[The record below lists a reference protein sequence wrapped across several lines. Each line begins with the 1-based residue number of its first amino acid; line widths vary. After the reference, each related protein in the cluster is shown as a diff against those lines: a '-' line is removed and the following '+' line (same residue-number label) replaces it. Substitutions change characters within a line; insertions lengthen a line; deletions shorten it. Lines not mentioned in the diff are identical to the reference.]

1 MTVAHLVA
9 APATTPVPRVG
20 MSPKLR
26 LIACGS
32 VDDGKS
38 TLIGRLLWDSKT
50 VTDDQA
56 EALIRD
62 AGPVQNDLGLPD
74 FALLLDGL
82 QAEREQGITIDVAY
96 RFFSTRHR
104 SCIVADTPGHED
116 YTRNMATGAST
127 ADLAIL
133 LVDARTGLM
142 QQTRRHAAIVSLMGI
157 RQVVLAV
164 NKMDLAAYAGD
175 RFDVIAAEFRE
186 FAFALGISDVV
197 AIPVSALRG
206 ENVVT
211 AAVGSMPWYSGP
223 TLIEALDRA
232 VVRSERAGGFRF
244 PVQRIS
250 RPHEGFRGYQGT
262 IAGGAIKPG
271 DRVIVQPAG
280 SSAIVERIV
289 TFDLERNAGVAGEAV
304 TLVLDRPI
312 DVARGDMLVGPEAPP
327 MIGTDFEAD
336 LVSLSAEGIVAGVDY
351 WLQSAT
357 RRQKVTIWPDRGLD
371 LDTGQYDPAD
381 HVPLNGIG
389 KVRLSF
395 REPAIFDPYG
405 SNRTTGAFILVDPV
419 SRNTIA
425 GGMIVRMS
433 STPTDLAAPSES
445 DRVVLS
451 LPNDL
456 ARKFLASDEV
466 AGRRDE
472 IRVFSP
478 LIARGQGPGTQG

>member
-1 MTVAHLVA
+1 MAVAHPVA
-9 APATTPVPRVG
+9 APAVIPETRTG

-38 TLIGRLLWDSKT
+38 TLIGRLLWDTRT

-56 EALIRD
+56 EALSRD
-62 AGPVQNDLGLPD
+62 AGPAQNDLGLPD

-104 SCIVADTPGHED
+104 SYIVADTPGHED

-133 LVDARTGLM
+133 LVDARSGLM

-164 NKMDLAAYAGD
+164 NKMDLADYAGD
-175 RFDVIAAEFRE
+175 RFEAIVGEFRE
-186 FAFALGISDVV
+186 LAFSLGISDVT

-206 ENVVT
+206 ENVVM
-211 AAVGSMPWYSGP
+211 AAAGSMPWYTGP

-232 VVRSERAGGFRF
+232 AVRTQRAGGFRF
-244 PVQRIS
+244 PVQRVS

-262 IAGGAIKPG
+262 IAGGAVKPG
-271 DRVIVQPAG
+271 DRIIAQPAG
-280 SSAIVERIV
+280 GSAIVERIV
-289 TFDLERNAGVAGEAV
+289 TFDLERNAGVAGDAV
-304 TLVLDRPI
+304 TLVLDRPVDI
-312 DVARGDMLVGPEAPP
+312 ARGDMLVGPEAPP
-327 MIGTDFEAD
+327 MIGSEFEAG
-336 LVSLSAEGIVAGVDY
+336 LVALSAEAIVAGVDY

-357 RRQKVTIWPDRGLD
+357 RRQKVTVWPKRRLD
-371 LDTGQYDPAD
+371 LGTGQYGPTD
-381 HVPLNGIG
+381 HLPLNGIG

-395 REPAIFDPYG
+395 REPAIFDPYET
-405 SNRTTGAFILVDPV
+405 NRTTGAFILIDPV
-419 SRNTIA
+419 SHNTVA
-425 GGMIVRMS
+425 GGMIEPMPS
-433 STPTDLAAPSES
+433 PPHDLVAPGET
-445 DRVVLS
+445 DRVVLA
-451 LPNDL
+451 LPRDL
-456 ARKFLASDEV
+456 ARRFLASDEV
-466 AGRRDE
+466 AGRRNE
-472 IRVFSP
+472 VRV
-478 LIARGQGPGTQG
+478 LRGPDTADD